1 MRSFVKTVIT
11 FDGACLGNPGPGGWA
26 ALIRDASGERLV
38 SGAERNTTNNRMELL
53 AAICGLESA
62 EVADVVMVGDSQYV
76 VKGFSEWLPGWKRKN
91 WKRGTKP
98 VANVDLWQALDAA
111 VARHRSV
118 TWTWVRGHNG
128 HADNERVDAAASA
141 EAARLQRSHR

>member
-1 MRSFVKTVIT
+1 MKTVIT

>member
-1 MRSFVKTVIT
+1 MRNPLPTVIT

-26 ALIRDASGERLV
+26 ALIRDAGGERVV
-38 SGAERNTTNNRMELL
+38 SGGERATTNNRMELL

-62 EVADVVMVGDSQYV
+62 AVDDVVMVGDSQYV
-76 VKGFSEWLPGWKRKN
+76 VKGFSEWLPGWKRKD

-118 TWTWVRGHNG
+118 RWTWTRGHAG
-128 HADNERVDAAASA
+128 HADNERVDKIASA
-141 EAARLQRSHR
+141 EAARAQRQR